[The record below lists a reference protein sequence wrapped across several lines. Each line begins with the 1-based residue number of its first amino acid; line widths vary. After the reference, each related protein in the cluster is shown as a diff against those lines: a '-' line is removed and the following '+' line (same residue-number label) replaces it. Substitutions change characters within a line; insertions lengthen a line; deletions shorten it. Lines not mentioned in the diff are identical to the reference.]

1 MPRVET
7 PKAGRLAPKTQ
18 STRSGAQRLAPKAQ
32 KPPIGLIGLGIMGSA
47 ISASLVRAGYEVIGY
62 DVVAARRRE
71 HVRAGGRV
79 ARSVSDAGGMAD
91 VLICSLPSAAALLTV
106 AAELAGRAHTGQ
118 IVIETSTLPIPVKLE
133 ARRLLAAS
141 GAVLL
146 DCPLSGTGAQA
157 RVGDVVVYASGPRKA
172 YRAVAPVLEAFARA
186 HHHVG
191 PFGAGSKMKFVANLL
206 VGIHNVAAAEALVL
220 AMKAGLD
227 PAKTLEIVADGA
239 GGSRMLQVRG
249 PLMVKGDYSK
259 PMNRLSLWAKDLS
272 VIADFARGLN
282 CPTPLFSATTSLYA
296 AAAAMGRG
304 DEDTAVVCAVLESMA
319 NHRRATASARRRG
332 RP

>member
-1 MPRVET
+1 MKRV
-7 PKAGRLAPKTQ
+7 
-18 STRSGAQRLAPKAQ
+18 
-32 KPPIGLIGLGIMGSA
+32 GLIGLGIMGSA
-47 ISASLVRAGYEVIGY
+47 MAASLVRAGYEVIGY

-71 HVRAGGRV
+71 HARAGGRV
-79 ARSVSDAGGMAD
+79 ARSVSDVGGMAD
-91 VLICSLPSAAALLTV
+91 VLICSLPSADALSAV
-106 AAELAGRAHTGQ
+106 AAELAGRSRAGR

-133 ARRLLAAS
+133 ARRRLAAA
-141 GAVLL
+141 GTVLL

-157 RVGDVVVYASGPRKA
+157 RVGDVVVYASGPRRA
-172 YRAVAPVLEAFARA
+172 YRTVIPVLEAFARA

-191 PFGAGSKMKFVANLL
+191 PFGDGSKMKFVANLL

-227 PAKTLEIVADGA
+227 PAKTLKIVADGA

-249 PLMVKGDYSK
+249 PLMVKGDYSE

-272 VIADFARGLN
+272 VITDFARELS

-296 AAAAMGRG
+296 AASAMGRG
-304 DEDTAVVCAVLESMA
+304 EEDTAAVCAVLETMA
-319 NHRRATASARRRG
+319 NHRRVASTRRR
-332 RP
+332 RR